1 LATLDQILQDA
12 VQHRPELLEAKAIIH
27 QQESARTLATKQYY
41 PDVRVEFQRWL
52 NLDQRDGFGGNVTMN
67 IPFAFWTKPKYDA
80 GVRETLAAEQAART
94 RHRSLRNITVFQVKD
109 FWVKLQASQRVADLF
124 STTVLPQAEQN
135 LTASLAGYRTGNVG
149 FLDVI
154 DAARS
159 LEDFRLSYY
168 RALVE
173 REQHLAALE
182 QVIGREIS

>member
-1 LATLDQILQDA
+1 
-12 VQHRPELLEAKAIIH
+12 
-27 QQESARTLATKQYY
+27 
-41 PDVRVEFQRWL
+41 
-52 NLDQRDGFGGNVTMN
+52 MN

-80 GVRETLAAEQAART
+80 GVRETRAAEQAART
-94 RHRSLRNITVFQVKD
+94 RHHSLRNITVFQVND

-154 DAARS
+154 DAARN

-182 QVIGREIS
+182 QVIGREISR